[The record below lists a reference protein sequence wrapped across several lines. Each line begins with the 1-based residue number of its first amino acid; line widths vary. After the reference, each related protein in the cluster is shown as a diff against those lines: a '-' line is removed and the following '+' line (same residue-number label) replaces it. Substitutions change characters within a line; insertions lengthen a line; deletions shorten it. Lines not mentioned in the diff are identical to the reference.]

1 MNSSKMRK
9 LVALFLKRTEPG
21 LWPTVGVNEFGN
33 TIRWRPTRADGWIHA
48 PITHMTRALWQV
60 HEGAQLMA
68 QGRPIGIRWIKSHNT
83 ATRSVSR
90 LDDIERCQVVDD
102 SEWYGWHNLQPPI
115 SNSATVY
122 SLAGTRQQQQRH
134 KKDFGKCL
142 NLRLRCRWS
151 ERGIFNSSAAVCACR
166 SENVC
171 TWYGQVQPHTQ
182 QLHFMLRHTSSAYFG
197 FCGIS
202 TQQNSIIFN
211 FDRFQPDN
219 SGKNLQRGKLS
230 TVVPI

>member
-1 MNSSKMRK
+1 MASDGLRATTRPPEVFQDWMTLKDAKWWMTRNGTADIICSRPFRIQLQSTVLRALGNSS
-9 LVALFLKRTEPG
+9 
-21 LWPTVGVNEFGN
+21 
-33 TIRWRPTRADGWIHA
+33 
-48 PITHMTRALWQV
+48 
-60 HEGAQLMA
+60 
-68 QGRPIGIRWIKSHNT
+68 S
-83 ATRSVSR
+83 
-90 LDDIERCQVVDD
+90 
-102 SEWYGWHNLQPPI
+102 
-115 SNSATVY
+115 
-122 SLAGTRQQQQRH
+122 GTQN
-134 KKDFGKCL
+134 FGKCL
-142 NLRLRCRWS
+142 NLRLRCRRS

-182 QLHFMLRHTSSAYFG
+182 QLHFMLRHTSSAYFC